1 MSSLR
6 SASRAAALPA
16 ALPPSRTVDVRSA
29 DGTRLHTEVFGPEDG
44 YPIVLAHGITC
55 AIRVWTYQIAD
66 LAKNYRVIAFDH
78 RGHGRSGLPR
88 RGGYSLSHLAA
99 DVDAVLDATLAP
111 GERAVVAGH
120 SMGGMA
126 IAAWSDHYRHKVASR
141 ADAVAL
147 INTTTGDLL
156 REVRLLPVPAPF
168 AAVRVLGGRA
178 LINIFGSFTVPPAV
192 HAGQPRDGFDA
203 GGRRRRR
210 PRRQRHSIFEL
221 FSATSPA
228 GRGGCGRALV
238 EAMGRRHIDLTGL
251 TVPTLVIGSQRDRLT
266 PLVQSRR
273 IAAAAP
279 NLVGLVE
286 LPGGHCS
293 MLERPFEV
301 NRELR
306 ALAESGDA
314 PVRRVDDQSRD
325 RQP

>member
-6 SASRAAALPA
+6 AARAPHSLPVALP
-16 ALPPSRTVDVRSA
+16 LSRTVEVRSA

-55 AIRVWTYQIAD
+55 AIRVWTYQIAE
-66 LAKNYRVIAFDH
+66 LAGDFRVIAFDH
-78 RGHGRSGLPR
+78 RGHGRSGIPR

-99 DVDAVLDATLAP
+99 DVDAVLDATLKP
-111 GERAVVAGH
+111 GERAVIAGH

-126 IAAWSDHYRHKVASR
+126 IAAWSDRYRHKVEAR

-178 LINIFGSFTVPPAV
+178 LINIFGSYTVPPAV
-192 HAGQPRDGFDA
+192 RRASREMISMLAVGGDA
-203 GGRRRRR
+203 EPEVGAL
-210 PRRQRHSIFEL
+210 IYDL
-221 FSATSPA
+221 FNATSPL
-228 GRGGCGRALV
+228 GRGGCGKALV
-238 EAMGRRHIDLTGL
+238 DALGLQHISLAGL
-251 TVPTLVIGSQRDRLT
+251 TVPTLVIGSERDRLT

-279 NLVGLVE
+279 HLLE
-286 LPGGHCS
+286 LGVLPRGHCS
-293 MLERPFEV
+293 MLERPAEV

-306 ALAESGDA
+306 ALAESIAGS
-314 PVRRVDDQSRD
+314 RRISS
-325 RQP
+325 

>member
-6 SASRAAALPA
+6 TTRAPQSIPVAM
-16 ALPPSRTVDVRSA
+16 PPSRTMEVRSA
-29 DGTRLHTEVFGPEDG
+29 DGTRLHTEVFGPQDG

-55 AIRVWTYQIAD
+55 AVRVWAYQIAD
-66 LAKNYRVIAFDH
+66 LATDYRVIAFDH
-78 RGHGRSGLPR
+78 RGHGRSGIPR

-126 IAAWSDHYRHKVASR
+126 IAAWSDRYRHKVEVR

-156 REVRLLPVPAPF
+156 REVRLLAVPAPF

-178 LINIFGSFTVPPAV
+178 LISIFGSYNVPPAV
-192 HAGQPRDGFDA
+192 RRASREMISMLAVGADA
-203 GGRRRRR
+203 DRAVGAL
-210 PRRQRHSIFEL
+210 IYDL
-221 FSATSPA
+221 FNSTSPA
-228 GRGGCGRALV
+228 GRGGCGKALV
-238 EAMGRRHIDLTGL
+238 EAMGRRHIDLAGL
-251 TVPTLVIGSQRDRLT
+251 TVPTLVIGSERDRLT
-266 PLVQSRR
+266 PLVQSKR

-279 NLVGLVE
+279 NLVDLVV

-293 MLERPFEV
+293 MLERPAEV

-306 ALAESGDA
+306 TLAESIAGSK
-314 PVRRVDDQSRD
+314 RISS
-325 RQP
+325 

>member
-1 MSSLR
+1 MSSLPTARAPR
-6 SASRAAALPA
+6 SIPVAM
-16 ALPPSRTVDVRSA
+16 PPSRTVEVRSA

-55 AIRVWTYQIAD
+55 AIRVWAYQIAE
-66 LAKNYRVIAFDH
+66 LAGDFRVIAFDH
-78 RGHGRSGLPR
+78 RGHGRSGIPR

-126 IAAWSDHYRHKVASR
+126 IAAWSDRYRHKVEAR

-156 REVRLLPVPAPF
+156 REVRFLPMPAPF

-178 LINIFGSFTVPPAV
+178 LISIFGSYTVPPAV
-192 HAGQPRDGFDA
+192 RRASREMISMLAVGADA
-203 GGRRRRR
+203 DRAVG
-210 PRRQRHSIFEL
+210 SLIYDL
-221 FSATSPA
+221 FNSTSPA
-228 GRGGCGRALV
+228 GRGGCGKALV
-238 EAMGRRHIDLTGL
+238 EAMGHRHIDLAGL
-251 TVPTLVIGSQRDRLT
+251 TVPTLVIGSERDRLT
-266 PLVQSRR
+266 PLVQSKR
-273 IAAAAP
+273 IASAAP
-279 NLVGLVE
+279 NLAGLVV

-293 MLERPFEV
+293 MLERPAEV

-306 ALAESGDA
+306 ALAESTSGS
-314 PVRRVDDQSRD
+314 RRISS
-325 RQP
+325 

>member
-6 SASRAAALPA
+6 TNRSGAALPV
-16 ALPPSRTVDVRSA
+16 ALPSSRTVNVRSA
-29 DGTRLHTEVFGPEDG
+29 DGTRLHTEVFGPDDG

-55 AIRVWTYQIAD
+55 AIRAWTYQIAE
-66 LAKNYRVIAFDH
+66 LAGEHRVIAFDH
-78 RGHGRSGLPR
+78 RGHGRSGIPR

-111 GERAVVAGH
+111 GERAVIAGH

-126 IAAWSDHYRHKVASR
+126 IAAWSDRYRHKVASR

-156 REVRLLPVPAPF
+156 REVRLLAVPAPL
-168 AAVRVLGGRA
+168 AAARVLGGRA
-178 LINIFGSFTVPPAV
+178 LIGTFGSFAVPPLAGRVSREMISMLAV
-192 HAGQPRDGFDA
+192 GADA
-203 GGRRRRR
+203 DPAVGAL
-210 PRRQRHSIFEL
+210 IYEL
-221 FSATSPA
+221 FIATSPA
-228 GRGGCGRALV
+228 GRGGCGKALAG
-238 EAMGRRHIDLTGL
+238 AMGRRHINLTGL

-273 IAAAAP
+273 IAAALP
-279 NLVGLVE
+279 NSAGLVE

-293 MLERPFEV
+293 MLERPMEV

-306 ALAESGDA
+306 ALAESVTA
-314 PVRRVDDQSRD
+314 RRISS
-325 RQP
+325 